1 MMHQL
6 EEFHCRSI
14 LAVSLVINFCSAVEN
29 AWHAQLSSYLN
40 VMGINPELW
49 GVVQV

>member
-29 AWHAQLSSYLN
+29 AQLSSYLN
-40 VMGINPELW
+40 VVGINPELW